1 MSGNVCDDLWLVEV
15 WIRSLRKVLV
25 RESSMMRVRV
35 KMIVR

>member
-1 MSGNVCDDLWLVEV
+1 MYVMLCVLVEV
-15 WIRSLRKVLV
+15 WIRCLRKVLV